1 MENAA
6 NARVVL
12 GMTLYN
18 NAEHLREATDS
29 LLSQTDRDFALL
41 MLDDGSS
48 DEAEAIAREY
58 ERRDARVRYWHHP
71 QRRGMVPTWKE
82 VVEIAVR
89 EYPRAE
95 YFAWVSDHDRWA
107 PEWLAATRAV
117 LDGNPKVVLVY
128 PVSLRI
134 DEGGDVVDKEPRSF
148 RTVGIDDPIARWR
161 EFCHRGVGSGDMVY
175 GLMRLDAL
183 RDAGIFRSVLNPDR
197 LLVGELTL
205 RGQIEQVQQ
214 PLWFRRQSAVASIAR
229 QRATLF
235 AGERPPRFGWPPTWQ
250 HSAILLDEYLRMP
263 APPVRIGL
271 FQMAGMLTRYQ
282 LTSLWREYR
291 KTDTS
296 KSFGRGI
303 DNLHY
308 VKKVIKKGV
317 LVSIH
322 STLIAVHRT
331 RTIIRRSRRK
341 AVYETLVAMHKFSDR
356 TRRSGR
362 RVRYELAML
371 THRLGLR
378 GSNGRHTP

>member
-1 MENAA
+1 ME

-18 NAEHLREATDS
+18 NAAHLREATDS
-29 LLSQTDRDFALL
+29 ILSQTHRDFVLL

-48 DEAEAIAREY
+48 EEAEAIAHDY
-58 ERRDARVRYWHHP
+58 ERRDARVRYRHHA
-71 QRRGMVPTWKE
+71 QRLGMVPTWKE

-89 EYPRAE
+89 ECPGAE
-95 YFAWVSDHDRWA
+95 FFAWVSDHDRWA
-107 PEWLAATRAV
+107 PEWLAEMLLV
-117 LDGNPKVVLVY
+117 LESHPAVVLAY
-128 PVSLRI
+128 PVCPRI
-134 DEGGDVVDKEPRSF
+134 DENGVVVDKEPRSF
-148 RTVGIDDPIARWR
+148 RTVGISDPLARWR

-175 GLMRLDAL
+175 GLMRMRAL
-183 RDAGIFRSVLNPDR
+183 REAGIFRSVLNPDR

-205 RGQIEQVQQ
+205 QGQIEQVQK

-235 AGERPPRFGWPPTWQ
+235 AGPPPPRFGWPPTWQ
-250 HSAILLDEYLRMP
+250 HSAVLVDEYLRAA
-263 APPVRIGL
+263 APPVRISAM
-271 FQMAGMLTRYQ
+271 QMAAMLARYQ
-282 LTSLWREYR
+282 LTSVWREYR

-308 VKKVIKKGV
+308 VKKLIKKGV
-317 LVSIH
+317 LV
-322 STLIAVHRT
+322 AVHDTLVAINRART
-331 RTIIRRSRRK
+331 VARRSRRK
-341 AVYETLVAMHKFSDR
+341 AVYEILVAMHKSSAR
-356 TRRSGR
+356 LRRGGKR
-362 RVRYELAML
+362 ARYELLVL

>member
-1 MENAA
+1 ME

-18 NAEHLREATDS
+18 NAAHLREAADS
-29 LLSQTDRDFALL
+29 ILSQTHHDFALL

-48 DEAEAIAREY
+48 DEAEAIARAY
-58 ERRDARVRYWHHP
+58 ERSDDRVRYWHHP

-89 EYPRAE
+89 ECPHAE

-107 PEWLAATRAV
+107 PEWLAEMLAV
-117 LDGNPKVVLVY
+117 LDGNPAVVLAY
-128 PVSLRI
+128 PVCLRI
-134 DEGGDVVDKEPRSF
+134 DDGGVVVDKEPRSF
-148 RTVGIDDPIARWR
+148 RTVGVSSPIARWR

-175 GLMRLDAL
+175 GLMRLRAL
-183 RDAGIFRSVLNPDR
+183 REAGIFRPVLNPDR

-205 RGQIEQVQQ
+205 QGQIEQVAK
-214 PLWFRRQSAVASIAR
+214 PLWFRRQAAVASIAR

-235 AGERPPRFGWPPTWQ
+235 AGEVPPRFGWPPTWQ
-250 HSAILLDEYLRMP
+250 HSAVLVDEYLRAP
-263 APPVRIGL
+263 APPVRVTAL
-271 FQMAGMLTRYQ
+271 QMAGMLARYQ
-282 LTSLWREYR
+282 LTSVWREYR

-308 VKKVIKKGV
+308 VKKLIKKGV

-322 STLIAVHRT
+322 STLIAFHRT

-341 AVYETLVAMHKFSDR
+341 AVYETLVAMHKFSARVRR
-356 TRRSGR
+356 TGR
-362 RVRYELAML
+362 RARYELLVL

-378 GSNGRHTP
+378 GSNSRNTP